1 MVELLF
7 VRGDASVQ
15 LLQLAACGIV
25 GTFGGAHLA
34 DGIRAGGEEG
44 ADSLGGGLLGRCGL
58 PWLLGLRVGGGGAFV
73 PGVRGARR
81 RLRALGVHG
90 RHGTRAV
97 DDLEAAGERVRVI
110 AYLLVLLAGEESGK
124 RARIGFAAFGRYIG
138 CGGYGIVLA
147 GDGVRLIV
155 GSLRRFIHRCS
166 NDRVSVPMIR
176 QLAGHIP
183 ARERRM
189 CAR

>member
-1 MVELLF
+1 M
-7 VRGDASVQ
+7 
-15 LLQLAACGIV
+15 

-58 PWLLGLRVGGGGAFV
+58 PWLLGLRVGGGGVFV
-73 PGVRGARR
+73 PGMRGARR

-110 AYLLVLLAGEESGK
+110 AYLLVFLAGEESGK
-124 RARIGFAAFGRYIG
+124 RA
-138 CGGYGIVLA
+138 
-147 GDGVRLIV
+147 
-155 GSLRRFIHRCS
+155 
-166 NDRVSVPMIR
+166 
-176 QLAGHIP
+176 
-183 ARERRM
+183 
-189 CAR
+189 